1 MLYYLSLLLAR
12 RSPMLLLSL
21 GGIIF
26 AIVRWKRHPRVSLMT
41 VLALAIY
48 IFEGILFSIFLYWLP
63 ELMFKMRLSPAA
75 IDNSY
80 LVLFFLED
88 FVFAVVIILLVSAA
102 FSGRQAQDAAYPPLP
117 GTI

>member
-48 IFEGILFSIFLYWLP
+48 MFEGILFSMFLYWLP
-63 ELMFKMRLSPAA
+63 NLMSTMRLSRAA
-75 IDNSY
+75 GDNFY
-80 LVLFFLED
+80 FVLFFFED
-88 FVFAVVIILLVSAA
+88 FVFALVIILLVGAA
-102 FSGRQAQDAAYPPLP
+102 FSGRAAQVEAYPPPP